1 MNKIKALVLGLALG
15 SASLSV
21 NSSQSMSDVFD
32 QINAYGNV
40 AGGAAI
46 QGQTMNYYT
55 GGSAFVRIPKN
66 TYNLASLTPPSVSAG
81 CGGINLF
88 GGSFSFINAQ
98 ELTQLLRAIAQNA
111 LGLLFQ
117 LGLNAISQPLSSLLT
132 TWSAK
137 LQEMNSLLKQL

>member
-55 GGSAFVRIPKN
+55 GGSAFVRIPK
-66 TYNLASLTPPSVSAG
+66 THIT
-81 CGGINLF
+81 
-88 GGSFSFINAQ
+88 
-98 ELTQLLRAIAQNA
+98 LRV
-111 LGLLFQ
+111 
-117 LGLNAISQPLSSLLT
+117 
-132 TWSAK
+132 
-137 LQEMNSLLKQL
+137 